1 MSIIWRIECSS
12 SVIWPSKSWQVS
24 VCDCLSVDIF
34 CRFYNNQ
41 KPYGL
46 LKILPSILYMT
57 KPLPKD
63 EISSD
68 RIQVTLSPS
77 IMKLVAKFL
86 RIIGMMYRD
95 QELVLQISTTDFSG
109 FCESWLVTMYR
120 LSYRGRHQIIIIC
133 L

>member
-1 MSIIWRIECSS
+1 MI
-12 SVIWPSKSWQVS
+12 
-24 VCDCLSVDIF
+24 
-34 CRFYNNQ
+34 
-41 KPYGL
+41 
-46 LKILPSILYMT
+46 

-95 QELVLQISTTDFSG
+95 QELVLQISTTDFAG

-120 LSYRGRHQIIIIC
+120 LSYHGCHQIIIIC